1 MEQLLKNAFKIQ
13 IESKK
18 GFDFE
23 DFIDELFLLK
33 YGADN
38 YLPIR
43 KVRDNG
49 NDGTVIS
56 ERKILACYAP
66 KKYARKDFE
75 EKVLGT
81 KTKTGDFEKY
91 KLEWESHFANWEML
105 VNHDIAPEQLTI
117 IDNLEGNT
125 SIKGI
130 KQIISIIEELPRIKL
145 RKLAKFLEIDNFIIQ
160 DYIRDILNDLLTNSI
175 VNEEIIKYKHAPYVP
190 KKIEINYDEKDID
203 GALSE
208 FLEISQNFSF
218 VETILVGYEDD
229 EKGKIKFRVIE
240 DFNKLSGS
248 FKEKLSNLTIQY
260 TEKYGNISDDDYRF
274 YVKTILLYMFEQCLI
289 GKKTEKE
296 K

>member
-1 MEQLLKNAFKIQ
+1 MELLLKNAFKTQ
-13 IESKK
+13 IENKRE
-18 GFDFE
+18 FDFE

-43 KVRDNG
+43 RVRDNG
-49 NDGTVIS
+49 NDGTIIS

-66 KKYARKDFE
+66 KKYVRKDFE
-75 EKVLGT
+75 VKVLGSNT
-81 KTKTGDFEKY
+81 ITGDFEKY
-91 KLEWESHFANWEML
+91 KSEWESNFPNWEML
-105 VNHDIAPEQLTI
+105 VNHDVAPEQLTI
-117 IDNLEGNT
+117 IDNLDGNT

-130 KQIISIIEELPRIKL
+130 KQIISIIEDLPRAKL
-145 RKLAKFLEIDNFIIQ
+145 RKLAKFLEIDSFIIQ

-175 VNEEIIKYKHAPYVP
+175 VNEEIIKYKHAPYIP
-190 KKIEINYDEKDID
+190 KKIEINYNEEDVD

-208 FLEISQNFSF
+208 FQEISQNFNI
-218 VETILVGYEDD
+218 VENILVGYEDD
-229 EKGKIKFRVIE
+229 EKGKIKYRVIE

-248 FKEKLSNLTIQY
+248 FKEKLSNLTVQY
-260 TEKYGNISDDDYRF
+260 TEKYGNINDDDYRF

>member
-1 MEQLLKNAFKIQ
+1 MELILKNAFKTQ
-13 IESKK
+13 IENKR

-38 YLPIR
+38 YLPLR
-43 KVRDNG
+43 RVRDNG
-49 NDGTVIS
+49 NDGTIIS

-66 KKYARKDFE
+66 KKYVRKDFE
-75 EKVLGT
+75 VKVLGT
-81 KTKTGDFEKY
+81 NTITGDFEKY
-91 KLEWESHFANWEML
+91 KSEWESNFPNWEML
-105 VNHDIAPEQLTI
+105 VNHDVAPEQLTI
-117 IDNLEGNT
+117 IDSLVGNT

-130 KQIISIIEELPRIKL
+130 KQIISIIEELPRAKL
-145 RKLAKFLEIDNFIIQ
+145 RKLAQFLEIESFIIQ
-160 DYIRDILNDLLTNSI
+160 DYIRDILKDLLNSSI
-175 VNEEIIKYKHAPYVP
+175 VNEEIIKYKHAPYIP
-190 KKIEINYDEKDID
+190 KKIEINYNVEDVD

-208 FLEISQNFSF
+208 FQEISQNFNI
-218 VETILVGYEDD
+218 VENILVGYEDD
-229 EKGKIKFRVIE
+229 EKGKIKYRVIE

-260 TEKYGNISDDDYRF
+260 TEKYGNINDDDYRF

>member
-1 MEQLLKNAFKIQ
+1 MEKLLRNAFIVQ
-13 IESKK
+13 IESKRE
-18 GFDFE
+18 FDFE

-43 KVRDNG
+43 RVRDNG
-49 NDGTVIS
+49 NDGTIIS

-66 KKYARKDFE
+66 KKYVRKDFE
-75 EKVLGT
+75 VKVLGSNT
-81 KTKTGDFEKY
+81 IKGDFEKY
-91 KLEWESHFANWEML
+91 KSEWESNFPNWEML
-105 VNHDIAPEQLTI
+105 INHDVAPEQLTI
-117 IDNLEGNT
+117 IDNLDGNT

-130 KQIISIIEELPRIKL
+130 KQIISIIEDLPRAKL
-145 RKLAKFLEIDNFIIQ
+145 RKLAKFLEIESFIIQ

-175 VNEEIIKYKHAPYVP
+175 ANEEIIKYKHAPYVP
-190 KKIEINYDEKDID
+190 KKIEINYNEEDVD

-208 FLEISQNFSF
+208 FIEISQNFNI

-229 EKGKIKFRVIE
+229 EKGKIKFRVID

-248 FKEKLSNLTIQY
+248 FKEKLNNLTIQY
-260 TEKYGNISDDDYRF
+260 TERYGNIEDDDYHF

-289 GKKTEKE
+289 GKKTDKE

>member
-1 MEQLLKNAFKIQ
+1 METLLRNAFIVQ
-13 IESKK
+13 IENKK

-33 YGADN
+33 YGPDN

-49 NDGTVIS
+49 NDGTIIS

-66 KKYARKDFE
+66 KKYSRKEFE
-75 EKVLGT
+75 DKVLGT
-81 KTKTGDFEKY
+81 KTKSGDFEKY
-91 KLEWESHFANWEML
+91 KSEWENDFENWEMI
-105 VNHDIAPEQLTI
+105 VNHDVAPEQLTI
-117 IDNLEGNT
+117 IDKLDGKT

-130 KQIISIIEELPRIKL
+130 KQIISIIDDLPKTKL
-145 RKLAKFLEIDNFIIQ
+145 RKLAKFLEIEGFIVK
-160 DYIRDILNDLLTNSI
+160 DYIGDILNDLLNNSNR
-175 VNEEIIKYKHAPYVP
+175 NEEILKYKHAPYIP
-190 KKIEINYDEKDID
+190 SKIVINYNEEDVD

-208 FLEISQNFSF
+208 FIEISQNFNI
-218 VETILVGYEDD
+218 VEDFLVNYEDD
-229 EKGKIKFRVIE
+229 EKGKIKYRVIE

-248 FKEKLSNLTIQY
+248 FRIKLNNLTIQY
-260 TEKYGNISDDDYRF
+260 TEKYGNIEDDDYRF

>member
-1 MEQLLKNAFKIQ
+1 MELILKNAFKTQ
-13 IESKK
+13 IENKR

-33 YGADN
+33 YGVDN
-38 YLPIR
+38 YLPLR
-43 KVRDNG
+43 RVRDNG
-49 NDGTVIS
+49 NDGTIIS

-66 KKYARKDFE
+66 KKYVRKDFE
-75 EKVLGT
+75 VKVLGT
-81 KTKTGDFEKY
+81 NTLTGDFEKY
-91 KLEWESHFANWEML
+91 KSEWESNFPNWEML
-105 VNHDIAPEQLTI
+105 VNHDVAPEQLTI
-117 IDNLEGNT
+117 IDSLVGNT

-130 KQIISIIEELPRIKL
+130 KQIISIIEELPRAKL
-145 RKLAKFLEIDNFIIQ
+145 RKLAQFLEIESFIIQ
-160 DYIRDILNDLLTNSI
+160 DYIRDILKDLLNSSI
-175 VNEEIIKYKHAPYVP
+175 VNEEIIKYKHAPYIP
-190 KKIEINYDEKDID
+190 KKIEINYNVEDVD

-208 FLEISQNFSF
+208 FQEISQNFNI
-218 VETILVGYEDD
+218 VENILVGYEDD
-229 EKGKIKFRVIE
+229 EKGKIKYRVIE

-260 TEKYGNISDDDYRF
+260 TEKYGNINDDDYRF

>member
-1 MEQLLKNAFKIQ
+1 MELLLKNVFKIQ
-13 IESKK
+13 IENKL

-49 NDGTVIS
+49 NDGTIIS

-75 EKVLGT
+75 VKVLGT
-81 KTKTGDFEKY
+81 NTITGDFEKY
-91 KLEWESHFANWEML
+91 KLEWESNFPNWEML
-105 VNHDIAPEQLTI
+105 VNHDVAPEQLTI
-117 IDNLEGNT
+117 IDNLDGNT

-130 KQIISIIEELPRIKL
+130 KQIISIIEDLPRTKL
-145 RKLAKFLEIDNFIIQ
+145 RKLAKFLEIENFVIQ

-175 VNEEIIKYKHAPYVP
+175 VNDQIIKYKHAPYIP
-190 KKIEINYDEKDID
+190 KKIEINYNEEDVV
-203 GALSE
+203 GAMSE
-208 FLEISQNFSF
+208 FIEISQNFNI
-218 VETILVGYEDD
+218 VENILVGYEDD
-229 EKGKIKFRVIE
+229 EKGKIKYRVIE

-248 FKEKLSNLTIQY
+248 FKEKLNNLTIQY
-260 TEKYGNISDDDYRF
+260 IEKYGNINDDDYHF

>member
-1 MEQLLKNAFKIQ
+1 MELLLKNAFKTQ
-13 IESKK
+13 IENKR

-43 KVRDNG
+43 KVKDNG
-49 NDGTVIS
+49 NDGTIIS

-66 KKYARKDFE
+66 KKYVRKDFE

-91 KLEWESHFANWEML
+91 KSEWESDFANWEML
-105 VNHDIAPEQLTI
+105 VNHDVAPEQLTI
-117 IDNLEGNT
+117 IDNLDGNT

-130 KQIISIIEELPRIKL
+130 KQIISIIEDLPRNKL
-145 RKLAKFLEIDNFIIQ
+145 RKLAKFLEIDSFIIQ

-175 VNEEIIKYKHAPYVP
+175 VDEEIIKYKHAPYIP
-190 KKIEINYDEKDID
+190 KKIEINYNEEDVD

-208 FLEISQNFSF
+208 FLEISQNFNI
-218 VETILVGYEDD
+218 VENILVGYEDD

-248 FKEKLSNLTIQY
+248 FKEKLNNLTIQY

>member
-1 MEQLLKNAFKIQ
+1 MELILKNAFKTQ
-13 IESKK
+13 IENKR

-38 YLPIR
+38 YLPLR
-43 KVRDNG
+43 RVRDNG
-49 NDGTVIS
+49 NDGTIIS

-66 KKYARKDFE
+66 KKYVRKDFE
-75 EKVLGT
+75 VKVLGT
-81 KTKTGDFEKY
+81 NTLTGDFEKY
-91 KLEWESHFANWEML
+91 KSEWESNFPNWEML
-105 VNHDIAPEQLTI
+105 VNHDVAPEQLTI
-117 IDNLEGNT
+117 IDSLVGNT

-130 KQIISIIEELPRIKL
+130 KQIISIIEELPRAKL
-145 RKLAKFLEIDNFIIQ
+145 RKLAQFLEIESFIIQ
-160 DYIRDILNDLLTNSI
+160 DYIRDILKDLLNSSI
-175 VNEEIIKYKHAPYVP
+175 VNEEIIKYKHAPYIP
-190 KKIEINYDEKDID
+190 KKIEINYNVEDVD

-208 FLEISQNFSF
+208 FQEISQNFNI
-218 VETILVGYEDD
+218 VENILVGYEDD
-229 EKGKIKFRVIE
+229 EKGKIKYRVIE

-260 TEKYGNISDDDYRF
+260 TEKYGNINDDDYRF